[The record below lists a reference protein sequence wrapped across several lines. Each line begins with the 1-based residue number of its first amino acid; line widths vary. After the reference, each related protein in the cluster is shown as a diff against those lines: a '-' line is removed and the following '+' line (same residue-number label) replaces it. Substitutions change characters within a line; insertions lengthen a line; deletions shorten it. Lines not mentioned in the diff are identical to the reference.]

1 MRSSIFDF
9 FETGTSKPSSST
21 VQKLKV
27 MQAISPDSTSTSN
40 TAGQPGPQRSSPTSF
55 HSRRE
60 VSAVRHHP
68 IDTVTQQPKVR
79 RLGGPSRRAHTRRPV
94 SGNASGLGSGPV
106 RRSRANSLQDTEQE
120 VAKIQDSK
128 SITSTKPTYFEKYD
142 TISKN
147 HKKEKQQALE
157 QVHQEKGNTEEERRR
172 RQVVEKEEVNTKEDR
187 ATVAKRHRSHSS
199 TQGGSTTATD
209 SNTATTLSSL
219 LEHLRGSNAG
229 KFKIEK

>member
-1 MRSSIFDF
+1 
-9 FETGTSKPSSST
+9 
-21 VQKLKV
+21 
-27 MQAISPDSTSTSN
+27 MQAISPGSNSTSN
-40 TAGQPGPQRSSPTSF
+40 STGQHGPSPTSF

-94 SGNASGLGSGPV
+94 SGNANGLGSGPV
-106 RRSRANSLQDTEQE
+106 RRSRSNSLQDTEQG

-147 HKKEKQQALE
+147 HKKEKRQALE

-172 RQVVEKEEVNTKEDR
+172 RQVVETEKEQTKEDR
-187 ATVAKRHRSHSS
+187 ATIAKRHRSQSS

-229 KFKIEK
+229 KLKIEK

>member
-1 MRSSIFDF
+1 MI
-9 FETGTSKPSSST
+9 FETGTSKPSTSI

-27 MQAISPDSTSTSN
+27 MQAISPGSTSTSN
-40 TAGQPGPQRSSPTSF
+40 TAGQHEPQRSSPTSF

-60 VSAVRHHP
+60 VSAVRHHT
-68 IDTVTQQPKVR
+68 IDTVMQQPKVR

-106 RRSRANSLQDTEQE
+106 RRSRSNSLQDTEQG
-120 VAKIQDSK
+120 VAKNQDS
-128 SITSTKPTYFEKYD
+128 SHTSTKPTYFEKYD

-147 HKKEKQQALE
+147 HKKEKRQELQQE
-157 QVHQEKGNTEEERRR
+157 HQEKGNTEEERRR
-172 RQVVEKEEVNTKEDR
+172 RQVVEKEEVHTKEDR
-187 ATVAKRHRSHSS
+187 ATIAKRHRSNSS
-199 TQGGSTTATD
+199 TQGGSTTTTD

-229 KFKIEK
+229 KSKIEK